1 MRRTRDRRRR
11 GRQRFGVVNP
21 PFEVAG
27 ISARLAFF
35 RDPWGTVFK
44 LSERVG

>member
-1 MRRTRDRRRR
+1 MT
-11 GRQRFGVVNP
+11 GGAGAAAQPRFGVVNP

-35 RDPWGTVFK
+35 RDPWGTVFE